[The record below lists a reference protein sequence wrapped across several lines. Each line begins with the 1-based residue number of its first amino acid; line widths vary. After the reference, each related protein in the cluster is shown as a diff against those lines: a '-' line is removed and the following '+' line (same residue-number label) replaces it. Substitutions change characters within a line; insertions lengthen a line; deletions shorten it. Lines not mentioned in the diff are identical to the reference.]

1 MGIGKQGAKQ
11 KNVHTEPDEEKKPDS
26 PNRSIFMI
34 EDEDEQPTLTPEK
47 RIEQII
53 RSTCFLSYEYSGT

>member
-1 MGIGKQGAKQ
+1 MDIGKKGFKQ
-11 KNVHTEPDEEKKPDS
+11 KNAQTEPDEEKKPES

-53 RSTCFLSYEYSGT
+53 RSKTHQQDSTS